1 MLPLVESI
9 ILATVARLLPLN
21 ATGRPRTET
30 KELLNKMV
38 LVLESGMSW
47 RHLGQCFAFRDGS

>member
-1 MLPLVESI
+1 MLPLVETI

-38 LVLESGMSW
+38 LVLE
-47 RHLGQCFAFRDGS
+47 

>member
-1 MLPLVESI
+1 MLPLVETI

-38 LVLESGMSW
+38 LVLENHDD
-47 RHLGQCFAFRDGS
+47 RLARILCV